1 MPIHCA
7 AGDGSSEFLGEG
19 IHDLDPGQVV
29 DELLEDGV
37 DDGDHGGRAQGDAH
51 RLLGRELGGEGRVL
65 VPLLDS
71 TPDVTSAQGE
81 EVMAVNL
88 ADRDF
93 AIFFLL
99 SL

>member
-29 DELLEDGV
+29 EELLLEDGV
-37 DDGDHGGRAQGDAH
+37 DDGDHGGRAKGDAH
-51 RLLGRELGGEGRVL
+51 HLLGRELGGEGRVL

-71 TPDVTSAQGE
+71 TPDVKRAPR
-81 EVMAVNL
+81 A
-88 ADRDF
+88 RR
-93 AIFFLL
+93 
-99 SL
+99 